1 MTTAQAFVYLA
12 RATLDATPDRTEEAA
27 QAVEKALALTPED
40 PLVQATAGRVYVAQ
54 HKYDLAVKHLEEAV
68 RLRPDYVQAR
78 FTLAQAYR
86 ELGRKEDAARE
97 SREFQRLRAA
107 ENVAEPPSH

>member
-1 MTTAQAFVYLA
+1 MP
-12 RATLDATPDRTEEAA
+12 RTLFQKAVVLTPD
-27 QAVEKALALTPED
+27 D
-40 PLVQATAGRVYVAQ
+40 PLVRATTGRVYVAQ
-54 HKYDLAVKHLEEAV
+54 KKYELAVPHLEEAV
-68 RLRPDYVQAR
+68 RLRPDYAPAR

-107 ENVAEPPSH
+107 ENAAAGPSAK